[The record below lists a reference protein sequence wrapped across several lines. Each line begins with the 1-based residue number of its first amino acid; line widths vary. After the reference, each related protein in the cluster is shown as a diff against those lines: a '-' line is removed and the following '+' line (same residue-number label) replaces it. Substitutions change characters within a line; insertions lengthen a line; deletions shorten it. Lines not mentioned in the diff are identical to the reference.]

1 MPASLF
7 DMRKYASTGIATDGM
22 TAFDKKK
29 ALALFGG
36 GSSPAPSGNLLPVS
50 AFEDLSNPSYWE
62 GGYYINYYNMEGG
75 TYTLSTDMPEK
86 DPGDVYFNGENASC
100 VPYAGRPVS
109 IQVDQGGMFY
119 ILFFVNRGNYEKILD
134 GTYKVILTRDDK

>member
-1 MPASLF
+1 MSFFDLF
-7 DMRKYASTGIATDGM
+7 RYAKTGIAAPEM
-22 TAFDKKK
+22 TGFDKIK
-29 ALALFGG
+29 AVSVFGN
-36 GSSPAPSGNLLPVS
+36 GSSPVPPENLLTVEM
-50 AFEDLSNPSYWE
+50 FEDLSHPSYWE
-62 GGYYINYYNMEGG
+62 GGYYINFTDMQGG

-119 ILFFVNRGNYEKILD
+119 ILFFVDRGNYEKILD
-134 GTYKVILTRDDK
+134 GTYKIILTRDDK